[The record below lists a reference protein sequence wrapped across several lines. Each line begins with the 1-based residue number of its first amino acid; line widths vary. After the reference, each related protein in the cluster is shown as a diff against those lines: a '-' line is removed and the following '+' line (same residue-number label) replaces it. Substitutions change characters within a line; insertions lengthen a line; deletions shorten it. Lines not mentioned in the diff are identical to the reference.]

1 MPRSQQGQQCGECL
15 GQIPA
20 GHDGINMTMR
30 ELPFRRLIVFGG
42 FLHGRLCDDARAGEP
57 VESRAEG
64 SGTAG
69 NRGGAGQIHAVS
81 IGWGEGVLRSHPRY
95 RIEPRRGYAI

>member
-1 MPRSQQGQQCGECL
+1 MGRNGGGAARQQGQQCGECL

-42 FLHGRLCDDARAGEP
+42 FLHGRLCDDARAGEADG
-57 VESRAEG
+57 RAG
-64 SGTAG
+64 FC
-69 NRGGAGQIHAVS
+69 
-81 IGWGEGVLRSHPRY
+81 
-95 RIEPRRGYAI
+95 